1 MSKKK
6 YYLFEIKTLE
16 LNAVCLLLLAL
27 MFLITIAFNVP
38 FNMTDRMFALTFA
51 FMIPYFL
58 LHEVLHSV
66 SYVLNGAKF
75 KYITYGAHLEK
86 GILCCLCKQNV
97 SKRNILCSLLFP
109 FIIIGIITY
118 IIGACIDNAALMLL
132 SMMNISGCAAD
143 LTMFIALS
151 KIKNFEYS
159 EYDNPTA
166 FGLYTSEDLSNKKF
180 FGLKYVGTV
189 DKLDRNDL
197 KKFDIDIWNAL
208 LLIGVFIIGLVL
220 AIV

>member
-109 FIIIGIITY
+109 FIIFCMY
-118 IIGACIDNAALMLL
+118 YFFPFAQEAYAARAGKLL
-132 SMMNISGCAAD
+132 Q
-143 LTMFIALS
+143 
-151 KIKNFEYS
+151 
-159 EYDNPTA
+159 
-166 FGLYTSEDLSNKKF
+166 
-180 FGLKYVGTV
+180 
-189 DKLDRNDL
+189 
-197 KKFDIDIWNAL
+197 
-208 LLIGVFIIGLVL
+208 
-220 AIV
+220 